1 MAAVEAGGLT
11 HIDADGR
18 ARMVDVSDK
27 AATTREAVAEG
38 RLTMLPQTLALA
50 LSGGGKKGDVRAVAE
65 IAGVM
70 AAKRTSDLI
79 PMCHPLMLTSVKV
92 AVEAIADGSGLGVTA
107 RVRTMGQTGV
117 EMEAL
122 TAASV
127 ALLTLYDML
136 KAVDR
141 GMTMEGVRLLT
152 KSGGASG
159 DWARP

>member
-1 MAAVEAGGLT
+1 MSDTSSELT
-11 HIDADGR
+11 HVDADGR
-18 ARMVDVSDK
+18 ARMVDVSNK
-27 AATTREAVAEG
+27 AVTAREAVAEG
-38 RLTMLPQTLALA
+38 RLLMLPQTLALA
-50 LSGGGKKGDVRAVAE
+50 MSGAGGKGDVRSVAE

-79 PMCHPLMLTSVKV
+79 PMCHPLMLSSVKV
-92 AVEAIADGSGLGVTA
+92 SVEALADGAGLGVVA
-107 RVRTMGQTGV
+107 RVRTTGQTGV

-122 TAASV
+122 TSASV

-141 GMTMEGVRLLT
+141 GMTIDTVRLVA

-159 DWARP
+159 DWMRA